1 MFYDDLETVGA
12 RKDSTYIATAAL
24 LKLLPR
30 GKRQAMTTAAGIGGR
45 SMSCICAGQGVSRAT
60 AEKVADAAGMQF
72 SKAFTEVYREGG
84 KLTGNTALHYH
95 RMLSSIFTKAVQWGI
110 VQDNP
115 VKRAEP
121 PKSNEVSVN
130 YLEEDDVKRLLV
142 ALQDAPPQFSAIVQ
156 LGLFTGMRRG
166 EICGLR
172 WSDIDFER
180 STITVNRTSEWLPHM
195 GIVFTEP
202 KTKASNRTFKVGK
215 HCFDM
220 LKEYKLYQNGIRRKA
235 GTAWAQTVQIEN
247 EKTVQNDLLFTRWD
261 GTPIDLNRVTTW
273 FPKFMQEHDLPAV
286 TVHSLRHTYA
296 SLLIAAHDPIVT
308 VAGRLGHAQT
318 STTTDIYAGF
328 IKSAD
333 AAASDTMDAVFDHIK
348 QLKPDE
354 AKQA

>member
-1 MFYDDLETVGA
+1 
-12 RKDSTYIATAAL
+12 
-24 LKLLPR
+24 
-30 GKRQAMTTAAGIGGR
+30 
-45 SMSCICAGQGVSRAT
+45 
-60 AEKVADAAGMQF
+60 
-72 SKAFTEVYREGG
+72 
-84 KLTGNTALHYH
+84 
-95 RMLSSIFTKAVQWGI
+95 
-110 VQDNP
+110 
-115 VKRAEP
+115 
-121 PKSNEVSVN
+121 
-130 YLEEDDVKRLLV
+130 
-142 ALQDAPPQFSAIVQ
+142 
-156 LGLFTGMRRG
+156 
-166 EICGLR
+166 
-172 WSDIDFER
+172 
-180 STITVNRTSEWLPHM
+180 M

-261 GTPIDLNRVTTW
+261 GTPLDLNRVTTW

-296 SLLIAAHDPIVT
+296 SLLIAAHVPIVT